1 MVYIKYLQ
9 AFICAFII
17 VFLLIPQI
25 AKVSKKI
32 GFVDI
37 PNKRKIHTNP
47 VPQLGSIGI
56 FVGFFLTYIIF
67 NRTFNSQIASI
78 LIGSTLIL
86 LIGTIDDWYKTK
98 GKDFPALPKLIIQI
112 IAAIIVYNSGIVFK
126 GFTNPMTKK
135 YILLPIYLQF
145 FLSVTWIFGVT
156 TVINFVDGMD
166 GLASSICSISSIT
179 LFVVALAKNQVS
191 SAMLSIILTGVCIA
205 YLQYNKPPAK
215 IYMGDGGATFLGFM
229 LGIISLDGAFKQT
242 TMLSLLIPFL
252 ALGVPIFD
260 NLFVIIKRFI
270 DGKPIYKADRTQLH
284 YRLLS
289 KGLTPP
295 QAVIFICLIS
305 LCLALSSIIILLIS

>member
-1 MVYIKYLQ
+1 
-9 AFICAFII
+9 
-17 VFLLIPQI
+17 
-25 AKVSKKI
+25 
-32 GFVDI
+32 
-37 PNKRKIHTNP
+37 
-47 VPQLGSIGI
+47 
-56 FVGFFLTYIIF
+56 
-67 NRTFNSQIASI
+67 
-78 LIGSTLIL
+78 
-86 LIGTIDDWYKTK
+86 
-98 GKDFPALPKLIIQI
+98 
-112 IAAIIVYNSGIVFK
+112 
-126 GFTNPMTKK
+126 MTKK